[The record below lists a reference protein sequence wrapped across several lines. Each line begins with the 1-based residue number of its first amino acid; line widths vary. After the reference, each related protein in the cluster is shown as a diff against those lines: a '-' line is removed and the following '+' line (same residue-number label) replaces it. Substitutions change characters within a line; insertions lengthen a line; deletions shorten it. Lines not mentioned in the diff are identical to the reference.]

1 MTVLIRQAPATS
13 LEEVA
18 AQLRDAF
25 MTCRSAVEA
34 EEPIVVIACGPDLL
48 GQGSIEDASV
58 ACGLLGLTRAL
69 AFEGGSKGWH
79 INLVAVDRDAEPDAD
94 LLAAASGIPS
104 INGQVLNA
112 SAGLIGKV
120 IP

>member
-1 MTVLIRQAPATS
+1 MSVLIRQTAAAS

-25 MTCRSAVEA
+25 TACRAAVEA
-34 EEPIVVIACGPDLL
+34 EEPIVLIAFAPDLL

-58 ACGLLGLTRAL
+58 ACGFLGLTRAL

-79 INLVAVDRDAEPDAD
+79 INLIAVDRDSEPDAD
-94 LLAAASGIPS
+94 LLTAATAIASL
-104 INGQVLNA
+104 NGQVLNA
-112 SAGLIGKV
+112 SAGLAGKV